1 MLIGIPLQQ
10 RVVAPSLPAW
20 AWVAGL
26 LTGLL
31 FAFATAHA
39 QQAIPPVTAHVMDTT
54 GTLDAGQVQQLEN
67 KLTAFEQARGAQL
80 VVLLVATTQPED
92 IASYANRVANTWKL
106 GRREIGDGVLLIV
119 AKNDR
124 KVRVEVA
131 KTLEGAIPD
140 LAAKRV
146 IDEVITPRFK
156 QGDFAGGLDAGV
168 ARLTGLIAGEALPP
182 PPPGASGSEQA
193 KSGFQWI
200 DMAIFL
206 FIAVPVMAGMAR
218 KMLGLKLG
226 ALATGAAVGALALFV
241 TSSLIVA
248 SVAAFVALLFAL
260 LTRFP
265 QAHPGNW
272 TSGSSGT
279 GGWGTGGS
287 GGWSAGSGGGGFSSG
302 GGGDFGGGGA
312 SGDW

>member
-1 MLIGIPLQQ
+1 MLTGLPLRQ
-10 RVVAPSLPAW
+10 RVVARSFLAQVW
-20 AWVAGL
+20 VVAGL
-26 LTGLL
+26 LAGLL
-31 FAFATAHA
+31 FALAPAFA
-39 QQAIPPVTAHVMDTT
+39 QPAIPPVTAHVMDTT
-54 GTLDAGQVQQLEN
+54 GTLDAEQRRQLEN
-67 KLTAFEQARGAQL
+67 KLTALEQARGAQL

-106 GRREIGDGVLLIV
+106 GRKEIGDGVLLIV

-124 KVRVEVA
+124 KVRIEVA

-156 QGDFAGGLDAGV
+156 QGDFAGGLEAGV
-168 ARLTGLIAGEALPP
+168 ARLTSLIAGEALPP
-182 PPPGASGSEQA
+182 PPNEAVSDQG
-193 KSGFQWI
+193 KLGFQWV

-206 FIAVPVMAGMAR
+206 FIAVPVMAGVAR
-218 KMLGLKLG
+218 RILGLRLG
-226 ALATGAAVGALALFV
+226 ALATGTAVGALALFV

-260 LTRFP
+260 LSRFP
-265 QAHPGNW
+265 QVHGGNW
-272 TSGSSGT
+272 TSGSST

-287 GGWSAGSGGGGFSSG
+287 GGWSGGSGGGFSSG

>member
-1 MLIGIPLQQ
+1 MLIGILLQQ

-31 FAFATAHA
+31 FAFASAHA

-156 QGDFAGGLDAGV
+156 RGDFAGGLDAGV

-226 ALATGAAVGALALFV
+226 ALATGAAVGALTLFV